1 MLERLL
7 DYGEGLGK
15 MGASYEFSLGWPPS
29 INSYWATFRNRRI
42 ISKRGREYKKDS
54 IEEIRKAGLI
64 DEKISGRV
72 SFKMVMNPP
81 SLRKYDI
88 DNFCKSVFD
97 SLSEAGF
104 WLDDEQVYRLTIV
117 KGEKIKGGRIDLKID
132 LIGQ

>member
-1 MLERLL
+1 
-7 DYGEGLGK
+7 
-15 MGASYEFSLGWPPS
+15 MGASYEISLGWPPS
-29 INSYWATFRNRRI
+29 INGYWATFRNRRI

-54 IEEIRKAGLI
+54 IEAIRQAGLI

-88 DNFCKSVFD
+88 DNFCKAVFD

-104 WLDDEQVYRLTIV
+104 WVDDEQVDRLTIEKGV
-117 KGEKIKGGRIDLKID
+117 KTKGGKID
-132 LIGQ
+132 IKIQVLDDD

>member
-1 MLERLL
+1 MLSRT
-7 DYGEGLGK
+7 GARVGK

-29 INSYWATFRNRRI
+29 INGYWATFRNRRI

-54 IEEIRKAGLI
+54 VEAIRQAGLI
-64 DEKISGRV
+64 DERISGRV

-88 DNFCKSVFD
+88 DNFCKAVFD

-104 WLDDEQVYRLTIV
+104 WIDDEQVDILAIK
-117 KGEKIKGGRIDLKID
+117 KGIKTKGGKID
-132 LIGQ
+132 IKIQVLDGD